1 MEKKQISVY
10 IDKDVYEE
18 IEQKA
23 KKEERSLNKIINMLL
38 RKGLSK

>member
-23 KKEERSLNKIINMLL
+23 KEEERSLNKIINMLL
-38 RKGLSK
+38 RKGLK